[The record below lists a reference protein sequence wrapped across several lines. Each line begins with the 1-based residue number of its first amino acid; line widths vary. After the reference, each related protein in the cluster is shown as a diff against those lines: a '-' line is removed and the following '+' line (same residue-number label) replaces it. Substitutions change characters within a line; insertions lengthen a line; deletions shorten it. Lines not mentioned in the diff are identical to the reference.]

1 MDDATLF
8 QAINQGQWQ
17 LLEASLTELI
27 RQTPNDPK
35 PLAQAAHV
43 SLCQGQPQRAL
54 VLAQKALGLAPECTP
69 AFVES
74 ALVDLYQG
82 DLERSYKALRR
93 VSLSNLPKDHP
104 AHLAR
109 TLLCIIFDDVTP
121 ELQAD
126 AKGLQNQWSTML
138 GAPAMVDA
146 LMHLVR
152 GHEINSA
159 TLPVQEMPNQ
169 AYKLLANGNQLLAN
183 LFSKLCQVIAPNS
196 ADSFL
201 AVGIIDLHLG
211 FLEGASRALH
221 EAAYR
226 QTNTPPSVL
235 WPTFCLYCRQE
246 RYAEAIEIANQL
258 IVAHAMTLDG
268 MGYYI
273 ELLVRC
279 QADTS
284 AIERC
289 LHDTLKFDGAAQHP
303 GVRVAAYRLALATK
317 QQTPELVLGGLTQTT
332 DLVHS
337 APGLYLQAALLN
349 DSNPDRA
356 KTSAEQAIAL
366 EPFHPDAARWLNVN
380 SNQTNVFEYMGLF
393 LPTEHEG
400 CAWPNTLQTEL
411 LQVIFA
417 ATPDDIRNGWQ
428 NFLERH
434 TLERL
439 DAGCYRLLPLL
450 HSRLTRLCPNTDW
463 PRREMLKGVWKKSF
477 LENATRLKTIMA
489 LTQTLESNGINY
501 LLLKGLANAI
511 DLYGDLG
518 ARPMSDIDIL
528 ITPEDLVLCHQIL
541 IERGWQ
547 TQTPPVH
554 QRIRFQYAST
564 YLHPDG
570 GNLDLHWRPAEDFTT
585 DDYNATDLGDRKTIS
600 WMGQIIHTLNPTTNL
615 ACTILHGV
623 AWNHLSP
630 VRWVSDA
637 LLLLKHHQSAIDWV
651 QFETVTQRYHFSHI
665 TRAGLRYLVEHF
677 AEAATLVPEHLYNQP
692 LTQPEERLLNIRC
705 RSRTEPAGLDD
716 LLVLF
721 DALNLRFKLGP
732 NDQRWACASHFSAGE
747 IQTLANQGICWMPVY
762 DAITLETQLARMG
775 VKNCLL
781 LDGNLNG
788 YLRSVSSISPD
799 GTGLLP

>member
-1 MDDATLF
+1 MDYATIF
-8 QAINQGQWQ
+8 KAINQGQWQ

-27 RQTPNDPK
+27 RQVPNDSS
-35 PLAQAAHV
+35 PLALAAHV
-43 SLCQGQPQRAL
+43 SLCQGQPQRAR
-54 VLAQKALGLAPECTP
+54 VLAQKALGLAPEFTP

-74 ALVDLYQG
+74 ALADLYQG
-82 DLERSYKALRR
+82 DLERSYQALRNI
-93 VSLSNLPKDHP
+93 SLSNVPNEHP

-121 ELQAD
+121 ELQAG
-126 AKGLQNQWSTML
+126 ATGLQDQWSAML
-138 GAPAMVDA
+138 GAPAMVEA
-146 LMHLVR
+146 LMGLVT
-152 GHEINSA
+152 GHEISHEIHSA
-159 TLPVQEMPNQ
+159 TWPVQEMPNQ
-169 AYKLLANGNQLLAN
+169 AYKLLANGNGLLAN
-183 LFSKLCQVIAPNS
+183 LFGKLCQIIAPNS
-196 ADSFL
+196 AESFL

-235 WPTFCLYCRQE
+235 WPTFHLYCRQE
-246 RYAEAIEIANQL
+246 RYPEAIEIANQL
-258 IVAHAMTLDG
+258 IVANAMTLDG

-273 ELLVRC
+273 DLLVRC
-279 QADTS
+279 QADTT

-289 LHDTLKFDGAAQHP
+289 LKDTLKFDGATQHP
-303 GVRVAAYRLALATK
+303 GIRVAVYRLALAAK
-317 QQTPELVLGGLTQTT
+317 QQTPELVLGALTQTT
-332 DLVHS
+332 DLVQS

-349 DSNPDRA
+349 DSKPERA
-356 KTSAEQAIAL
+356 KTLAEQAIAL

-400 CAWPNTLQTEL
+400 CAWPNALQTEL

-417 ATPDDIRNGWQ
+417 ATPDDMRNGWQ

-450 HSRLTRLCPNTDW
+450 HSRLTHLCPNTHW

-489 LTQTLESNGINY
+489 LTQTLESNGIKY

-528 ITPEDLVLCHQIL
+528 ITPEDLALCHRIL

-547 TQTPPVH
+547 TQTPPVQ

-585 DDYNATDLGDRKTIS
+585 DYYKATDLGDRKTIS
-600 WMGQIIHTLNPTTNL
+600 WMGQSIHTLNPTTNL

-637 LLLLKHHQSAIDWV
+637 LLLLKQHQSAIDWA
-651 QFETVTQRYHFSHI
+651 QFVTLTQRYHFSHI

-677 AEAATLVPEHLYNQP
+677 AEAATLVPEHIYNQP
-692 LTQPEERLLNIRC
+692 LTQQEERLLNIRC
-705 RSRTEPAGLDD
+705 RSRTEPARLED

-732 NDQRWACASHFSAGE
+732 HDQRWACASHFSTEE
-747 IQTLANQGICWMPVY
+747 IQTLANQGIRWMPVY
-762 DAITLETQLARMG
+762 DALTLESQLARMG
-775 VKNCLL
+775 VKNCLF

-788 YLRSVSSISPD
+788 YLRAVSSINPD
-799 GTGLLP
+799 

>member
-1 MDDATLF
+1 MEYATIF

-17 LLEASLTELI
+17 TLEPSLAELI
-27 RQTPNDPK
+27 RQRPNDPI
-35 PLAQAAHV
+35 PLAQAAHI
-43 SLCQGQPQRAL
+43 SLCQGQPQRAR
-54 VLAQKALGLAPECTP
+54 VLAQKALGLLPECTP
-69 AFVES
+69 AYVES
-74 ALVDLYQG
+74 ALADLYQG
-82 DLERSYKALRR
+82 DLERSYQALRR
-93 VSLSNLPKDHP
+93 VSLSDVPIEHP

-121 ELQAD
+121 QLEAD
-126 AKGLQNQWSTML
+126 ATGLQNQWSAML
-138 GAPAMVDA
+138 GVPALVDA
-146 LMHLVR
+146 LMALVR

-159 TLPVQEMPNQ
+159 TWPVQEMPNQ
-169 AYKLLANGNQLLAN
+169 AYKILANGNRLLAN
-183 LFSKLCQVIAPNS
+183 LFGKLCQIIAPNC

-201 AVGIIDLHLG
+201 AIGVIDLHLG
-211 FLEGASRALH
+211 FLESASRALH
-221 EAAYR
+221 EASYR
-226 QTNTPPSVL
+226 QTSTPPSLL
-235 WPTFCLYCRQE
+235 WLAFKLYSRLE
-246 RYAEAIEIANQL
+246 RYTEAIDIANQL
-258 IVAHAMTLDG
+258 ISANAMTLDG

-273 ELLVRC
+273 DLLVRC
-279 QADTS
+279 KADIS

-289 LHDTLKFDGAAQHP
+289 LHDSLKFDGAAQHP
-303 GVRVAAYRLALATK
+303 GIKVASLRLALATK
-317 QQTPELVLGGLTQTT
+317 QQTPESILDALNQQI
-332 DLVHS
+332 DLAHS
-337 APGLYLQAALLN
+337 APGLYLQAALIT
-349 DSNPDRA
+349 DSNPERA
-356 KTSAEQAIAL
+356 KTLAEQAIAL
-366 EPFHPDAARWLNVN
+366 EPFHPDAARWLNPD
-380 SNQTNVFEYMGLF
+380 SNQTKVFEYMGLF

-400 CAWPNTLQTEL
+400 CAWPNKLQTEL

-417 ATPDDIRNGWQ
+417 ATTDGMRNGWQ
-428 NFLERH
+428 AFLDRH

-450 HSRLTRLCPNTDW
+450 HSRLTRLCPNTHW

-489 LTQTLESNGINY
+489 LTQTLESNGIKY

-528 ITPEDLVLCHQIL
+528 ITPDDLALCHQIL
-541 IERGWQ
+541 TERGWQ
-547 TQTPPVH
+547 TQTPPVQ

-585 DDYNATDLGDRKTIS
+585 DDYNAADLGDRKTIS
-600 WMGQIIHTLNPTTNL
+600 WMGQSIHTLNPTTNL

-637 LLLLKHHQSAIDWV
+637 LLLLKQHQGAIEWG
-651 QFETVTQRYHFSHI
+651 QFETLTQRYHFSHI

-677 AEAATLVPEHLYNQP
+677 TEAATLVPKDLYNQP
-692 LTQPEERLLNIRC
+692 LTQQEERLLNIRC
-705 RSRTEPAGLDD
+705 RSRTEPASLED

-732 NDQRWACASHFSAGE
+732 NDQRWACASHLSTEE
-747 IQTLANQGICWMPVY
+747 IQTLANHGIRWIPVY
-762 DAITLETQLARMG
+762 DAMTLESQLAKMG
-775 VKNCLL
+775 VKNCLF

-788 YLRSVSSISPD
+788 YLRTLSATAIN
-799 GTGLLP
+799 

>member
-1 MDDATLF
+1 MEYATIF
-8 QAINQGQWQ
+8 QAINQGQWKT
-17 LLEASLTELI
+17 LEASLAELI
-27 RQTPNDPK
+27 RQRPNDPF
-35 PLAQAAHV
+35 PLVLAAHV
-43 SLCQGQPQRAL
+43 SLCQGQPQRAR

-74 ALVDLYQG
+74 ALADLYQG
-82 DLERSYKALRR
+82 DLERSYQALRN
-93 VSLSNLPKDHP
+93 VSLRDIPNEHP

-121 ELQAD
+121 ELQAE
-126 AKGLQNQWSTML
+126 ATGLQNQWSAML

-146 LMHLVR
+146 LMALVR

-159 TLPVQEMPNQ
+159 TWPVQEMPNQ
-169 AYKLLANGNQLLAN
+169 AYKLLANGNRLLTN
-183 LFSKLCQVIAPNS
+183 LFGKLCQIIAPNS

-201 AVGIIDLHLG
+201 AIGIIDLHLG

-226 QTNTPPSVL
+226 QTSTPPSVL
-235 WPTFCLYCRQE
+235 WPTFQLYCRQE
-246 RYAEAIEIANQL
+246 RYGEAIEIANQL
-258 IVAHAMTLDG
+258 IAAKAMTLDG
-268 MGYYI
+268 MSYYI
-273 ELLVRC
+273 DLLVRC
-279 QADTS
+279 KDDT
-284 AIERC
+284 AGIERC
-289 LHDTLKFDGAAQHP
+289 LHDTLKFEGASQHP
-303 GVRVAAYRLALATK
+303 GIRIAAYRLALATK
-317 QQTPELVLGGLTQTT
+317 QQTPESILDALSQQT

-337 APGLYLQAALLN
+337 APGLYLQAALIS
-349 DSNPDRA
+349 DSNSERA
-356 KTSAEQAIAL
+356 KTLAEQAIAL
-366 EPFHPDAARWLNVN
+366 EPFHPDAARWLNLD
-380 SNQTNVFEYMGLF
+380 SNQTKVFEYMGLF

-400 CAWPNTLQTEL
+400 CAWPNALQTEL

-417 ATPDDIRNGWQ
+417 ATPNDMRNGWQ
-428 NFLERH
+428 TFIERH

-439 DAGCYRLLPLL
+439 DAGCYRLLPVL

-463 PRREMLKGVWKKSF
+463 PRRELLKGVWKKSF
-477 LENATRLKTIMA
+477 LENATRLKTITS
-489 LTQTLESNGINY
+489 LTQTLESNGIKY
-501 LLLKGLANAI
+501 LLMKGLANAI
-511 DLYGDLG
+511 DLYDDLG

-528 ITPEDLVLCHQIL
+528 ITPEDLAHCHQIL
-541 IERGWQ
+541 TEWGWQ

-570 GNLDLHWRPAEDFTT
+570 GNLDLHWRPAEYFTT
-585 DDYNATDLGDRKTIS
+585 DDYKATDLGDRKTIS
-600 WMGQIIHTLNPTTNL
+600 WMGQSIHTLNPTTNL

-637 LLLLKHHQSAIDWV
+637 LLLLKQHQSAIEWD
-651 QFETVTQRYHFSHI
+651 QFETLTQRYHFSHI

-705 RSRTEPAGLDD
+705 RSRTEPASLED

-721 DALNLRFKLGP
+721 DALNQRFKLGP
-732 NDQRWACASHFSAGE
+732 NDQRWACASHFSAE
-747 IQTLANQGICWMPVY
+747 ETQKLANHGISWMPVY
-762 DAITLETQLARMG
+762 DALTLETKLAMMG
-775 VKNCLL
+775 VKNCLF

-788 YLRSVSSISPD
+788 YLRTVSSINPD
-799 GTGLLP
+799 